1 MIEPKLPFQ
10 LLWMHNNLVLINLT
24 ARFKL
29 STESSADRAPNT
41 EGEMTFIMEVLKKYF
56 CNSCYKNYIS
66 IVDVAKRNNS
76 SLDIDFFCIKPNQ
89 SQHEDLKMQYY
100 ELQEKHQNQG
110 QDHERV
116 LDEHRLEIDNLQRE
130 KEVEISRLK
139 GKPVCYSYSC
149 VCIQSHRI

>member
-1 MIEPKLPFQ
+1 M
-10 LLWMHNNLVLINLT
+10 
-24 ARFKL
+24 
-29 STESSADRAPNT
+29 
-41 EGEMTFIMEVLKKYF
+41 
-56 CNSCYKNYIS
+56 
-66 IVDVAKRNNS
+66 DVAKRYNS
-76 SLDIDFFCIKPNQ
+76 SLDIDFFCIQPNQ

-139 GKPVCYSYSC
+139 GKPVCYT
-149 VCIQSHRI
+149 

>member
-1 MIEPKLPFQ
+1 
-10 LLWMHNNLVLINLT
+10 MHTI
-24 ARFKL
+24 
-29 STESSADRAPNT
+29 
-41 EGEMTFIMEVLKKYF
+41 
-56 CNSCYKNYIS
+56 
-66 IVDVAKRNNS
+66 
-76 SLDIDFFCIKPNQ
+76 NQ

-139 GKPVCYSYSC
+139 GKPECYYCSC
-149 VCIQSHRI
+149 RCIQSHQI